1 VNTNSNLFEGLGGIE
16 LDTGATDAT
25 SRYQAGRMGHD
36 IDRLNIVAVRIF
48 ELGNHRLSLGGFF
61 SGSSGRY
68 FGPTLAT
75 TVAHPT
81 TGVEID
87 TVTRLAP
94 RDDLQLDDIYT
105 LSASLVWFFPIRG
118 SFEGQLGFEAANM
131 TDEQGVLFV
140 NPRTLEPISTVTA
153 WQLPREFRLK
163 AGFRF

>member
-1 VNTNSNLFEGLGGIE
+1 
-16 LDTGATDAT
+16 
-25 SRYQAGRMGHD
+25 M
-36 IDRLNIVAVRIF
+36 
-48 ELGNHRLSLGGFF
+48 
-61 SGSSGRY
+61 
-68 FGPTLAT
+68 
-75 TVAHPT
+75 
-81 TGVEID
+81 
-87 TVTRLAP
+87 TRLAP

-118 SFEGQLGFEAANM
+118 TFEGQLGFEAANM